1 MQDRRIIL
9 GKIAFLVKMRIF
21 AEIIFLEMARDI
33 FHENVKE
40 ALIKEGWEITA
51 DPLTFKI
58 GKVQV
63 QIDLGA
69 ERLIAAE
76 RGTEKIAIE
85 IKTFGS
91 PSFITALYEAVGK
104 YIIYRNVLS
113 SIQSDRTLYLA
124 IPENIYNRYFS
135 EKVIQKTIQE
145 ENFKLVIYNQSLQTI
160 TQWIT
165 N

>member
-1 MQDRRIIL
+1 
-9 GKIAFLVKMRIF
+9 
-21 AEIIFLEMARDI
+21 MARDI
-33 FHENVKE
+33 FHDNVKE
-40 ALIKEGWEITA
+40 ALVKEGWKITA

-58 GKVQV
+58 GTVQI

-76 RGTEKIAIE
+76 RGTERIAIE
-85 IKTFGS
+85 IKTFGGA
-91 PSFITALYEAVGK
+91 SFITLLYEAVGK

-113 SIQSDRTLYLA
+113 LLQSDRTLYLA

-135 EKVIQKTIQE
+135 QQVIQKTIQE
-145 ENFKLVIYNQSLQTI
+145 ERFKLVIYNQSLETI
-160 TQWIT
+160 TQWVT

>member
-1 MQDRRIIL
+1 
-9 GKIAFLVKMRIF
+9 
-21 AEIIFLEMARDI
+21 MARDV

-40 ALIKEGWEITA
+40 ALVKEGWSITA

-58 GKVQV
+58 GNVHV

-85 IKTFGS
+85 IKTFGN
-91 PSFITALYEAVGK
+91 PSFITAMYEAVGK

-113 SIQSDRTLYLA
+113 YLQTDRTLYLA
-124 IPENIYNRYFS
+124 IPENIYERFFS
-135 EKVIQKTIQE
+135 EKIIQKTLQE
-145 ENFKLVIYNQSLQTI
+145 EKFKLVIYNQTSQTI
-160 TQWIT
+160 TQWVT
-165 N
+165 S